1 MSDSDK
7 QQQSSVSV
15 EWRNLTFSFGTKKI
29 FSNVDGSARV
39 GELTCILGGS
49 GVGKTTL
56 LNMLADRVPA
66 DKRVVTSG
74 TIVFGGQERSQIS
87 DPEFRRLAGY
97 VMQQDWI
104 LETLTCRENLQF
116 AGLLRLPSQM
126 EKAAKLAKIT
136 EIESQLV
143 LEECANVMTMNLS
156 GGQRKR
162 LSIGMELIT
171 DPSVLFLDEPTSGLD
186 SFSARA
192 VIRQLRAMAVG
203 SKRTILCTIHQPSSD
218 VFALFDRVL
227 VLGKGGVVYWG
238 SRSMITPYF
247 ADIGFSLPA
256 FLNPADVCLT
266 IVQSLHSLSHLS
278 IGSSDSGHNVDG
290 SFETEGHHEA
300 VQISANSHD
309 AGSSADVAL
318 DEIDLLIR
326 DKQHL
331 DFVAMFAKWSAIHGC
346 NTTTVKCSA
355 RPSTTNTV
363 SETVTAEDGQ
373 RESVSQSNATQ
384 NQGAKSSTAHAHHE
398 LSLIAQTLLLM
409 KRNILSS
416 SRNRFVVR
424 ARLAQTLFL
433 SLIVGLIFLQLD
445 TDQKG
450 VQNREGA
457 LFLTATAMI
466 MSGIT
471 SCLFVFPREKRV
483 FLREYASGSYS
494 SLSFFL
500 SKAISDLPFQ
510 IIFPCLY
517 GVIVYWMVGFQD
529 TPSKFFTF
537 LGGVILLSNVG
548 SSVGFLL
555 AVSAPDPDAAI
566 SLLPFVMISAM
577 VFGGLFINTS
587 SVPVYFLPFQM
598 ISYIKWG
605 FEGLSINEFEGLVL
619 HCKSSQIVYGQF
631 CPVTSGEQVLDSLAF
646 DSSTV
651 ALAFGILL
659 AEFFVFRILSFLVIS
674 VIVRR
679 QYTKRPTFK
688 LRPL

>member
-1 MSDSDK
+1 MAVSDV
-7 QQQSSVSV
+7 QLRSSVSV
-15 EWRNLTFSFGTKKI
+15 EWQNLAFSFGTKKI
-29 FSNVDGSARV
+29 FSNVDGCAHV

-74 TIVFGGQERSQIS
+74 TIVFGGKERRQIS
-87 DPEFRRLAGY
+87 DSEFRRLSGY
-97 VMQQDWI
+97 VMQQDWL

-126 EKAAKLAKIT
+126 TKAEMLAKIT
-136 EIESQLV
+136 DIENQLV
-143 LEECANVMTMNLS
+143 LGECANVMTMNLS

-186 SFSARA
+186 SYSART
-192 VIRQLRAMAVG
+192 VIRHLRAMAVR
-203 SKRTILCTIHQPSSD
+203 SQRTILCTIHQPSSD

-227 VLGKGGVVYWG
+227 VLGKGGVVYCG
-238 SRSMITPYF
+238 SRSMITQYF
-247 ADIGFSLPA
+247 ADIGFPLPA

-266 IVQSLHSLSHLS
+266 IVQSLHTLSS
-278 IGSSDSGHNVDG
+278 PSPASSEPADIVEGGS
-290 SFETEGHHEA
+290 ETEGHHEV
-300 VQISANSHD
+300 VQLPANPHE
-309 AGSSADVAL
+309 AGSAADVAM

-331 DFVAMFAKWSAIHGC
+331 DFVATFAKWSTAHAC
-346 NTTTVKCSA
+346 TATPVMHNA
-355 RPSTTNTV
+355 RPSTIDTV
-363 SETVTAEDGQ
+363 LETAIAEDGQ
-373 RESVSQSNATQ
+373 RESVVQRNTTDKE
-384 NQGAKSSTAHAHHE
+384 GTHASRE
-398 LSLIAQTLLLM
+398 LGLIAQTVLLV
-409 KRNILSS
+409 KRNMLSS
-416 SRNRFVVR
+416 SRNRFVMSL
-424 ARLAQTLFL
+424 RLAQTLFL
-433 SLIVGLIFLQLD
+433 SMIVGLIFLQLD

-457 LFLTATAMI
+457 LFLSATAMI

-483 FLREYASGSYS
+483 FLREYTSGSYS
-494 SLSFFL
+494 SLSFFF
-500 SKAISDLPFQ
+500 SKAITDLPFQ

-529 TPSKFFTF
+529 TASKFFTF

-605 FEGLSINEFEGLVL
+605 FEGLSINEFEGLSL
-619 HCKSSQIVYGQF
+619 HCKSSQVVNGQF
-631 CPVTSGEQVLDSLAF
+631 CPVTSGKQVLDSLAF

-659 AEFFVFRILSFLVIS
+659 AEFFVFRLLSFLVLSI
-674 VIVRR
+674 IVKK
-679 QYTKRPTFK
+679 Q
-688 LRPL
+688 